1 MIADLDIGCWQTP
14 PTPQVPALSRC
25 HVPGPQHGASQIRI
39 LRRDDVILV
48 QYSVGRGNN
57 NGNGNTGNFNGNF
70 NQGNNNGN
78 FNSGNGNGNCFTSD
92 NNENHNE
99 ATYSWDYK
107 RLMKELQRCGI
118 TPRQIP

>member
-1 MIADLDIGCWQTP
+1 MIADLDIGCRQP
-14 PTPQVPALSRC
+14 LPSPQIPALFRC
-25 HVPGPQHGASQIRI
+25 HVPGRQHGAAQIEI
-39 LRRDDVILV
+39 LRKDDVILA

-92 NNENHNE
+92 NNGNHNE
-99 ATYSWDYK
+99 MTYSWDYE

-118 TPRQIP
+118 TRRQVP

>member
-1 MIADLDIGCWQTP
+1 MIADLDIGCWQP
-14 PTPQVPALSRC
+14 SQSLQVPALSRC
-25 HVPGPQHGASQIRI
+25 HVSARHQATSRIEI
-39 LRRDDVILV
+39 LRKDDVILV

-78 FNSGNGNGNCFTSD
+78 FNSGNGNGNCFTDD
-92 NNENHNE
+92 NNGNHD
-99 ATYSWDYK
+99 AAAYSWDYK

-118 TPRQIP
+118 TPRQVP